1 MPEASMVSSLKA
13 WWRRVRQA
21 RAAARTRRELHAVSD
36 RLLRDIGLQ
45 RDQIDSLYR

>member
-1 MPEASMVSSLKA
+1 MVSILKA
-13 WWRRVRQA
+13 WWRRMRHA
-21 RAAARTRRELHAVSD
+21 HAAARTRKELHAASD

>member
-1 MPEASMVSSLKA
+1 MVSILKG

-21 RAAARTRRELHAVSD
+21 HKAARTRRELHAVSD